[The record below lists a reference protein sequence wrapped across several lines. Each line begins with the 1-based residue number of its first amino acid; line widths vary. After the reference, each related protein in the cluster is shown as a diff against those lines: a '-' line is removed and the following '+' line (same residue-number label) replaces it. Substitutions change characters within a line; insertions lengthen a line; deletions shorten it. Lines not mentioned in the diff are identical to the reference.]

1 MLQEKLNSLLENY
14 PLLTT
19 EVFSNSFS
27 KWIIA
32 VVIFFLTYFF
42 LKIFKAVILSRLKKI
57 AQKTKNEFDDVII
70 NGLDAIHWPF
80 NIFIGFYLAQYSLN
94 VTQRVGDIMHYI
106 LIITVSYYLIRVIQ
120 ASVDV
125 FMRKLMVQ
133 KGDKEGQEM
142 IKLISTI
149 IKVGLWG
156 IAILLVLSNLGYN
169 VNSLVAGL
177 GVSGIV
183 IAFAV
188 QKVASD
194 LFSSLSIYFD
204 KPFKSG
210 DFVAIGTDKGTIK
223 SIGMRTTRLTNLT
236 GEELVIPNSEIV
248 SVRIQNFGNME
259 RRRVA
264 FNIGVTYN
272 TPKIKLEAIPEMIKN
287 IIKKQK
293 KATYDRCYFKDFGD
307 FSLGFDIVYY
317 VETNEYEDYLKI
329 QQAINLAIVEH
340 FEKEKIEI
348 AFPTQTVHVVK

>member
-1 MLQEKLNSLLENY
+1 MLNQNLKLSD
-14 PLLTT
+14 
-19 EVFSNSFS
+19 
-27 KWIIA
+27 
-32 VVIFFLTYFF
+32 
-42 LKIFKAVILSRLKKI
+42 KIFTDNIEQKATRDGFGDGLLLLGEENSDVVALS
-57 AQKTKNEFDDVII
+57 ADV
-70 NGLDAIHWPF
+70 AK
-80 NIFIGFYLAQYSLN
+80 S
-94 VTQRVGDIMHYI
+94 TRC
-106 LIITVSYYLIRVIQ
+106 
-120 ASVDV
+120 
-125 FMRKLMVQ
+125 
-133 KGDKEGQEM
+133 DKFAEKFPERFFQ
-142 IKLISTI
+142 I
-149 IKVGLWG
+149 G
-156 IAILLVLSNLGYN
+156 IAEQNLAG
-169 VNSLVAGL
+169 VAAGL